1 MHLAPKTRRSP
12 LVQLCKKKKN
22 EEMENLSRI
31 GRGRNLQR
39 ILEEVE
45 KFLKFKFCLD
55 RCTLLDCVATK
66 KGRAL

>member
-1 MHLAPKTRRSP
+1 MHE
-12 LVQLCKKKKN
+12 KKERGNGK
-22 EEMENLSRI
+22 SI
-31 GRGRNLQR
+31 TYGRGQNLQR
-39 ILEEVE
+39 MLEEVE